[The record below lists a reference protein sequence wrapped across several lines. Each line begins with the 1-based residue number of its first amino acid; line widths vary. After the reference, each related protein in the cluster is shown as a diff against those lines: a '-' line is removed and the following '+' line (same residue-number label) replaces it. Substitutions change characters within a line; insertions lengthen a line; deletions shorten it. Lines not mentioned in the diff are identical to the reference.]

1 MPTTYGNA
9 RDFVAIRP
17 MPSPSHV
24 GLKVTARC
32 STPVYTCE
40 NPSRQEIAKQNYER
54 RDQQIN
60 HCGYRSVNYKP
71 YKEVGEV
78 ILDEREL
85 ILRALG
91 QYTDDDQVGTAI
103 AYLEYFCIRS
113 EIESNTRK

>member
-1 MPTTYGNA
+1 MPTTYGNI
-9 RDFVAIRP
+9 RDSVAIRP

-40 NPSRQEIAKQNYER
+40 SPSRYIVAKQNYER
-54 RDQQIN
+54 RDHQI
-60 HCGYRSVNYKP
+60 HYCGYRSVNHKP

-78 ILDEREL
+78 ILDDQEL

-91 QYTDDDQVGTAI
+91 QYAEDEQVGRPIHTALLV
-103 AYLEYFCIRS
+103 AVL
-113 EIESNTRK
+113 